1 MLGEETMKSKLALA
15 AAAILLCI
23 SAPLLAQDAPV
34 MRVIVVQT
42 DNPSAYIKEV
52 LETGRAH
59 LKRLES
65 SGNLR
70 IWRAKYAGR
79 DAGSVIV
86 AIEYP
91 SLSALAA
98 DDKKAAA
105 DPALGAWVKELDK
118 IRKIVSDSLYSEAK
132 P

>member
-1 MLGEETMKSKLALA
+1 
-15 AAAILLCI
+15 
-23 SAPLLAQDAPV
+23 

-42 DNPSAYIKEV
+42 DNPGAYVKEV

-59 LKRLES
+59 LRRLES
-65 SGNLR
+65 TGNLR

-79 DAGSVIV
+79 DAGSVVV

-91 SLSALAA
+91 SLTALAA
-98 DDKKAAA
+98 DDRKLAA
-105 DPALGAWVKELDK
+105 DPAMAGWIRDLDK